1 MTGITTKEDGIR
13 VICEQSY
20 LTWYQ
25 EHNPTFYEAI
35 KKVAH
40 ECNCTMVDKTICGQG
55 FPTYTYQI
63 YDINITISQ
72 MDNHLVRTEIQC
84 GHARWTWIA
93 INNPND
99 DLWIPYFNDF
109 LKNTRKMWNQWNRHT
124 QRQLN

>member
-40 ECNCTMVDKTICGQG
+40 ECNCKMVDKTICGKG

-63 YDINITISQ
+63 HNINITVNQ
-72 MDNHLVRTEIQC
+72 MDKHFIKTDIQC

-93 INNPND
+93 IADPYD